1 MSRSAY
7 QFVLYAFIWY
17 RRTLCLIQS
26 QKDFILYFILQILF
40 YFLYFELIFV
50 CVGWDMEQGSSR
62 HDSPPP
68 PPSLYIQVFWLLPF
82 PEVFLNCFNCLCT
95 FFEKSIIWLH
105 FYTLYSVPLIYLSD
119 VSPILYRPDYYSFI
133 IILDVFVFVVFIIM
147 LNWIWKWNYYILYVE
162 HFLHL

>member
-50 CVGWDMEQGSSR
+50 CVGWDMEQGSSH

-95 FFEKSIIWLH
+95 FFEKSIIWLY